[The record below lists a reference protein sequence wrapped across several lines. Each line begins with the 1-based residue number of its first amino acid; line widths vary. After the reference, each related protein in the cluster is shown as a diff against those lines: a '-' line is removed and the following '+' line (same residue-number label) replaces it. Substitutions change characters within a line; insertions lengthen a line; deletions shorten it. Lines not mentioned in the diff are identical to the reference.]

1 MRNIHDRTK
10 AASIHLFCS
19 ASVAGILVAMIFSV
33 WFPSPFG
40 LMTGGI
46 ELFLLII
53 IVDVVCGALLTFS
66 VFTRKKSK
74 KELLLDM
81 TVIIFIQI
89 FALSYGLWSLQ
100 KIRPL
105 YLVHE
110 FDRFKVI
117 SSADVDP
124 SELRGIR
131 EDLKIG
137 IFGEMRIVSIRAASK
152 EEREEVLFESVQGGR
167 DYGERPK
174 FYTEYSGIG
183 AYQSAS
189 RAIDFLQKPQNIKY
203 RLEIEKI
210 LTKNNVPIGE
220 ARYLPIVARTDWIAI
235 IKADGTV
242 IGYIQGDAF

>member
-1 MRNIHDRTK
+1 M
-10 AASIHLFCS
+10 
-19 ASVAGILVAMIFSV
+19 
-33 WFPSPFG
+33 
-40 LMTGGI
+40 
-46 ELFLLII
+46 
-53 IVDVVCGALLTFS
+53 
-66 VFTRKKSK
+66 
-74 KELLLDM
+74 
-81 TVIIFIQI
+81 
-89 FALSYGLWSLQ
+89 
-100 KIRPL
+100 
-105 YLVHE
+105 
-110 FDRFKVI
+110 
-117 SSADVDP
+117 
-124 SELRGIR
+124 
-131 EDLKIG
+131 
-137 IFGEMRIVSIRAASK
+137 SIRAASK